1 MQIVGTAIIRLRKE
15 NDQVVQQNKQFKEI
29 VGGKLDH
36 RIIKER
42 AIKIKNQNHNKL
54 LPEELQ
60 KTMRMSK
67 SLTN

>member
-1 MQIVGTAIIRLRKE
+1 MQIVGTTIIRLRKE

-42 AIKIKNQNHNKL
+42 AVKAIETNTKIIN
-54 LPEELQ
+54 
-60 KTMRMSK
+60 
-67 SLTN
+67 